1 METAQERKRDV
12 QATTTFGDVELDRAG
27 HELRRGGEVVPVE
40 PQVFDVLAYLV
51 EHRERLVLKT
61 ELLDEVWGDR
71 FVSESALTSRIKAAR
86 RAVGDNGRDQR
97 VIRTVHGRGYRFVAE
112 VDDGPA
118 ARSATSTS
126 DLHAVIEDLREGRGS
141 AVVVVAPPGRAR
153 RELLDELYADAGAA
167 GILAARGGMLQL
179 GVLAGVV
186 DALDE
191 IGQRRPDLVE
201 RVPDGCRSELAAV
214 FAGGP
219 PSTIGRLQLAAR
231 ELVLAAAEDG
241 GILLVLHDLEMA
253 DRATLVQVE
262 QWAQLA
268 RRAPIGL
275 VVAHRD
281 PGVLAGLTVLEPD
294 RLRPLPTD
302 RYVPELPEE
311 VTTVLTRIALV
322 GPTIDP
328 LTFRA
333 VSGVT
338 PEQADRVLEL
348 SVGAGLLEQ
357 DGDTYRFASADAAT
371 ALVDRLGPHRRAE
384 LHREVAEALA
394 AAGGP
399 APVVAEHYLAA
410 GEASAAVPFALE
422 AARVASSV
430 HAHSD
435 VLALTTS
442 VLDHADGDARV
453 ELLALEAMALVATG
467 DTSAPRYLREAL
479 ALAGPEW
486 VPMLRLGLAQASILS
501 SDVDG
506 AADALEGLELDGGPN
521 DGAILLL
528 RGMVAYFRG
537 DIDAA
542 ELAARDARDLA
553 LAPGAPGA
561 LLDVIALQGMIAHNR
576 GEWFD
581 RIRREL
587 RATQDDPVLATKVF
601 DGQLCVTEYLLY
613 GPLPY
618 DEVVALARGLQATAE
633 QSGARRAEAF
643 ALCLSGEALFLAGHL
658 DEARVDLERS
668 MAMHED
674 LHADAGTALCLQRL
688 AEVELAEGD
697 REAAARHARRSLSL
711 ARWSPL
717 ARHLI
722 QRIYGTLIAIAPDV
736 DAAVAL
742 VAEAENAA
750 DPAARCQY
758 CDIMLAV
765 PATAALAEAGRLDEA
780 RSSLERAQRAAEL
793 WHGTAWQGAVAE
805 VEAVLA
811 RAEGRVDE
819 AEALLARAADLFD
832 QAGQPLDAARCR
844 EAAVG

>member
-1 METAQERKRDV
+1 M
-12 QATTTFGDVELDRAG
+12 
-27 HELRRGGEVVPVE
+27 
-40 PQVFDVLAYLV
+40 
-51 EHRERLVLKT
+51 
-61 ELLDEVWGDR
+61 
-71 FVSESALTSRIKAAR
+71 
-86 RAVGDNGRDQR
+86 
-97 VIRTVHGRGYRFVAE
+97 
-112 VDDGPA
+112 
-118 ARSATSTS
+118 
-126 DLHAVIEDLREGRGS
+126 
-141 AVVVVAPPGRAR
+141 
-153 RELLDELYADAGAA
+153 
-167 GILAARGGMLQL
+167 
-179 GVLAGVV
+179 
-186 DALDE
+186 
-191 IGQRRPDLVE
+191 
-201 RVPDGCRSELAAV
+201 
-214 FAGGP
+214 
-219 PSTIGRLQLAAR
+219 
-231 ELVLAAAEDG
+231 
-241 GILLVLHDLEMA
+241 
-253 DRATLVQVE
+253 
-262 QWAQLA
+262 A

-281 PGVLAGLTVLEPD
+281 PGALAGLTVLEPD

-302 RYVPELPEE
+302 LYVPELPEE
-311 VTTVLTRIALV
+311 VTTVMTRIALV
-322 GPTIDP
+322 GPAIDP

-348 SVGAGLLEQ
+348 AVGSGLLER

-384 LHREVAEALA
+384 LHHEVAEALA
-394 AAGGP
+394 AAGRP
-399 APVVAEHYLAA
+399 APVVAEHFLAA
-410 GEASAAVPFALE
+410 GEASAAVPFVLD
-422 AARVASSV
+422 AARLASSV

-435 VLALTTS
+435 VLALTGS

-453 ELLALEAMALVATG
+453 ELLALRAMALVATG

-506 AADALEGLELDGGPN
+506 AADALEGLELDGGPD

-528 RGMVAYFRG
+528 RGMVAFFRG

-643 ALCLSGEALFLAGHL
+643 ALCLSGEALFLAGRL

-668 MAMHED
+668 MAMHQD

-697 REAAARHARRSLSL
+697 REAAARHARRALGL

-722 QRIYGTLIAIAPDV
+722 QRIYGTLIAIAPDG

-780 RSSLERAQRAAEL
+780 RSSLERAQRAAGL

-805 VEAVLA
+805 AEAVLA

-819 AEALLARAADLFD
+819 AEALLAGAAGLFD

-844 EAAVG
+844 EAAVD

>member
-1 METAQERKRDV
+1 T
-12 QATTTFGDVELDRAG
+12 
-27 HELRRGGEVVPVE
+27 
-40 PQVFDVLAYLV
+40 
-51 EHRERLVLKT
+51 
-61 ELLDEVWGDR
+61 
-71 FVSESALTSRIKAAR
+71 SA
-86 RAVGDNGRDQR
+86 
-97 VIRTVHGRGYRFVAE
+97 
-112 VDDGPA
+112 
-118 ARSATSTS
+118 S

-141 AVVVVAPPGRAR
+141 AVLVVAPPGRAR

-167 GILAARGGMLQL
+167 GILAARGRMVQL

-191 IGQRRPDLVE
+191 IGQRRPALVE
-201 RVPDGCRSELAAV
+201 RVPDGCRSELATV

-281 PGVLAGLTVLEPD
+281 PGVLAGLTIHEPD
-294 RLRPLPTD
+294 RLRPRPTD

-322 GPTIDP
+322 GPAIDP

-348 SVGAGLLEQ
+348 AVGAGLLER

-384 LHREVAEALA
+384 LHHEVAEALA

-410 GEASAAVPFALE
+410 GEASAAVPFVLE
-422 AARVASSV
+422 AARVASGV

-435 VLALTTS
+435 VLALTES
-442 VLDHADGDARV
+442 VLDHAEGDARV
-453 ELLALEAMALVATG
+453 ELLALRAMALVATG
-467 DTSAPRYLREAL
+467 DTSAPRCLREAL

-486 VPMLRLGLAQASILS
+486 APMLRLGLAQASILS

-528 RGMVAYFRG
+528 RGMVAFFRG

-561 LLDVIALQGMIAHNR
+561 LLDVITLQGMIAHNR

-587 RATQDDPVLATKVF
+587 RATQDDPALATKVF

-643 ALCLSGEALFLAGHL
+643 ALCLSGEALLLAGHL

-668 MAMHED
+668 MAMHQD

-688 AEVELAEGD
+688 AEVELANGD
-697 REAAARHARRSLSL
+697 RETAARHARQALSL

-722 QRIYGTLIAIAPDV
+722 QRIYGTLIAIAPDA
-736 DAAVAL
+736 DTAVAL
-742 VAEAENAA
+742 VTEAENAA
-750 DPAARCQY
+750 DPEVRCNY

-780 RSSLERAQRAAEL
+780 RSSLERAQRAAGL

-805 VEAVLA
+805 AESVLA
-811 RAEGRVDE
+811 RAEGRDDE
-819 AEALLARAADLFD
+819 AEALLARAAGLFD